1 MAGEWKLLHPALYQY
16 SRNLDH
22 LTGARTL
29 SPWSPESWPCDP
41 VEPNVAARSVLWA
54 LGRREPEFEE
64 SIGSKCFPK
73 RFWVSSLW
81 SKIVVYKAMMTE
93 TSYGS
98 VKSSL
103 PVLNQRQS
111 SDYRN
116 LLNPKSTRSKLIDF
130 VIAGLCSVFISLSV
144 YGWRKHSGAVIK
156 IFTHLHTA
164 RM

>member
-1 MAGEWKLLHPALYQY
+1 MHPFNPSNSRSQAINSCSQCQLTPPAASSPVYLRAWVDSQESTSFRQVSWMVGEWKLLHPALYEY

-103 PVLNQRQS
+103 PVLG
-111 SDYRN
+111 
-116 LLNPKSTRSKLIDF
+116 SKT
-130 VIAGLCSVFISLSV
+130 
-144 YGWRKHSGAVIK
+144 K
-156 IFTHLHTA
+156 
-164 RM
+164 